1 MTKYLESSPSSKFG
15 NDIRTSLKNVR
26 SDHLTPGP
34 GAYDN
39 PYSKTRKYDGNT
51 LFPKASRD
59 DSFER
64 KRASMPGPG
73 HYSAMDTIGKTGPS
87 KTFGGK

>member
-59 DSFER
+59 DSFE
-64 KRASMPGPG
+64 KKSNIKVQIDYKNAQNTS
-73 HYSAMDTIGKTGPS
+73 
-87 KTFGGK
+87 F